1 MIKSDLRSIYLNKRE
16 ALSSTEKVEID
27 AALLKWVM
35 QISFQE
41 IRVQHIFLPIL
52 AKNEIDTW
60 PIIRH
65 IWDNYPQITVVVPVS
80 NFKLK
85 EMTSVVL
92 TSETEIVVNKWGIPE
107 PIKDQSHYQEI
118 PPQEIDLVFMP
129 LLGVDKS
136 GQRVGYGAGF
146 YDRFLETT
154 KPTVVT
160 VGLSQFSILDEPIS
174 DVLPTDIAI
183 QQVITPKEI
192 IQLPQL

>member
-27 AALLKWVM
+27 AALLKLVKKLPL
-35 QISFQE
+35 QE
-41 IRVQHIFLPIL
+41 VKVVHIFLPIL

-60 PIIRH
+60 PIIQH
-65 IWDNYPQITVVVPVS
+65 VWDTYPEITVVVPVS
-80 NFKLK
+80 NFKLR

-107 PIKDQSHYQEI
+107 PIKNQSHYQEI
-118 PPQEIDLVFMP
+118 PPQEIDLVLVP
-129 LLGVDKS
+129 LLSVDNT

-183 QQVITPKEI
+183 QQVITPQGI

>member
-1 MIKSDLRSIYLNKRE
+1 VNKSDLRSIYLAKRA
-16 ALSSTEKVEID
+16 ALSSIEKAEID
-27 AALLKWVM
+27 AALLNWVK
-35 QISFQE
+35 QLPLQK
-41 IRVQHIFLPIL
+41 VKVVHLFLPIL
-52 AKNEIDTW
+52 VKNEIDTW

-65 IWDNYPQITVVVPVS
+65 FWNNYPEIRVVVPVA
-80 NFKLK
+80 NFKLR

-92 TSETEIVVNKWGIPE
+92 TPTTEIAVNKWGIPE
-107 PIKDQSHYQEI
+107 PVKDQPHYQEI
-118 PPQEIDLVFMP
+118 PPQEIDLVLVP
-129 LLGVDKS
+129 LLAVDKT

-146 YDRFLETT
+146 YDRFLETA

-183 QQVITPKEI
+183 QQVITPQGI